1 MSNYLIDFTK
11 SSTKAEITQYLETN
25 NCTVVK
31 VYSVLD
37 KVCLVSS
44 ANIPPKTGI
53 VEYVVLDDDQA
64 FKLHEVLIPG
74 GTLPSDTKTLTI
86 NDNNNWWK
94 VYSLKDVAF
103 ENATIDVPIYGKGFD
118 VYLVDSGINK
128 DHPEFLNKD
137 VVLLHSVN
145 GDFTDTNGHGTALGS
160 LIIGQTC
167 GMTDATLKVVKL
179 FDATSATLQSDFLA
193 ALDAI
198 LTDYITSA
206 STSAVVNMSWS
217 INKNAF
223 IESKIQSLIDLGM
236 AVVVAAGNSGIPIE
250 DVTPASMAGV
260 CTVGSYGQNFIPSA
274 FSDYTD
280 PTITSL
286 TAGASNH
293 GALDC
298 WAPGEQIWAA
308 NVAGGY
314 GSVAG
319 TSASAAIVSAAMA
332 YNIGRSWMSS
342 TTNKVYSHLK
352 DQTGKIVWEYF
363 VGSNRK
369 NLLNLSDA
377 KYATSKNE
385 IITFV
390 NVIEKQ
396 THFLVVPQ
404 KMVARIGEHL
414 ALPFFSTQTVKSY
427 EFLDPLPVG
436 AYMEDHILHFVPTV
450 EPSET
455 NGINIQEI
463 GYRVTDINKVI
474 ADSVIKFVTMATL
487 FDVTVLPPGDPL
499 IEITVM
505 FVNCGITPA
514 CGANCS
520 LIGNTCVI
528 QSKSAVDCYLC
539 GA

>member
-1 MSNYLIDFTK
+1 MSNYLIDFSK
-11 SSTKAEITQYLETN
+11 STTDNEISQYFAAQ
-25 NCTVVK
+25 NCTIVK
-31 VYSVLD
+31 TFSRLD
-37 KVCLVSS
+37 KVYLVSS
-44 ANIPPKTGI
+44 PAVPVKTDI

-64 FKLHEVLIPG
+64 FKLHEVLTPT
-74 GTLPSDTKTLTI
+74 GTQPTDTRTLTI
-86 NDNNNWWK
+86 NDNPNWWK
-94 VYSLKDVAF
+94 VYSLQDVNF
-103 ENATIDVPIYGKGFD
+103 ENPTVDIPIYGKGFD

-128 DHPEFLNKD
+128 DHTEFLNKD

-145 GDFTDTNGHGTALGS
+145 GDFTDVSGHGTALGS

-179 FDATSATLQSDFLA
+179 FDATSATLQSDFIL

-198 LTDYITSA
+198 LTDYITSGVG
-206 STSAVVNMSWS
+206 SAVVNMSWS

-314 GSVAG
+314 GFIAG
-319 TSASAAIVSAAMA
+319 TSASAAIVSAALA
-332 YNIGRSWMSS
+332 YNISKSWVSPA
-342 TTNKVYSHLK
+342 TNKVYSYLK
-352 DQTGKIVWEYF
+352 DNDGKIILDYLV
-363 VGSNRK
+363 SSTRK

-385 IITFV
+385 IITFY
-390 NVIEKQ
+390 NKIEKETQ
-396 THFLVVPQ
+396 YYVTPQ
-404 KMVARIGEHL
+404 KLVSRVGQRTGILFAWPDR
-414 ALPFFSTQTVKSY
+414 VKSY
-427 EFLDPLPVG
+427 EFLGALPAGVF
-436 AYMEDHILHFVPTV
+436 MEDSFMYFTATEEPT
-450 EPSET
+450 EPS
-455 NGINIQEI
+455 GVHIYEI
-463 GYRVTDINKVI
+463 GYRFTDIYDNVEE
-474 ADSVIKFVTMATL
+474 STLSFVTLATD
-487 FDVTVLPPGDPL
+487 FDSTTLPASDPL
-499 IEITVM
+499 IDIIVQL
-505 FVNCGITPA
+505 VNCATTGA
-514 CGANCS
+514 CNASCAGGKCKNQTKTLSCH
-520 LIGNTCVI
+520 
-528 QSKSAVDCYLC
+528 LC
-539 GA
+539 